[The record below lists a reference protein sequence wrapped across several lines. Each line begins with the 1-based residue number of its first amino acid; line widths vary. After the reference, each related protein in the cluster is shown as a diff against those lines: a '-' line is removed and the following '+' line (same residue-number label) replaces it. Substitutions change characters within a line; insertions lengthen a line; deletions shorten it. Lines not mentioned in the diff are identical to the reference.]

1 MIRGSPNLSKSA
13 GPANPVQICLTI
25 GFAVHVHWKVEVHH
39 NGHLKQRDG
48 CLQEANS
55 QSTCSMSIPLE
66 RTLVVMRIFSRP
78 SLNLDRSKLIKLS
91 QSDQYFT
98 CQEQRVVPRQWALQ
112 RARQP
117 RDPRRSSS
125 QQASSRSSVCGR
137 RSLPGGQQCQP
148 DDIKVLQSMATVS
161 IRWFRSVTIH
171 NSTYLSNS
179 DDPIDVCYGPIFCLW
194 RGAIHPH
201 LYYK

>member
-13 GPANPVQICLTI
+13 GPADPVQVCLAI
-25 GFAVHVHWKVEVHH
+25 SFAVHVHWKVEVHH

-48 CLQEANS
+48 CLQEAKY

-78 SLNLDRSKLIKLS
+78 SLNLDRGKLIKLS
-91 QSDQYFT
+91 VCQSDQYFT

-125 QQASSRSSVCGR
+125 QQASSRSSACDR

-148 DDIKVLQSMATVS
+148 DHIEVLQSIATMSTRRHRS
-161 IRWFRSVTIH
+161 ITI
-171 NSTYLSNS
+171 NGNNVNQTT
-179 DDPIDVCYGPIFCLW
+179 
-194 RGAIHPH
+194 
-201 LYYK
+201 